1 MTDILCPNCDYE
13 IFNDENELNHYL
25 ATFQKK
31 HDRGLYYNYIIKN
44 INLIDVDKIFDYYIT
59 IHNEKFNMYFI
70 NCVIQIQYNN
80 IITNIE
86 IINHNSRDYIIIE
99 NYLKSCKIDNI
110 NHIIINIGSC
120 ICNIKY
126 KHYKNKPM
134 SMLERKINYIICKY
148 PELINQNHNHPLIRK
163 YPNIKFNNI

>member
-13 IFNDENELNHYL
+13 IFNDKNELIHYL
-25 ATFQKK
+25 ATLQKK
-31 HDRGLYYNYIIKN
+31 HDRRLYYDYIIEN
-44 INLIDVDKIFDYYIT
+44 INLNDVDKIFNYYIT

-70 NCVIQIQYNN
+70 NCEIQIQYNN

-86 IINHNSRDYIIIE
+86 IIIHNSRDYINIE
-99 NYLKSCKIDNI
+99 NYLKSYKIDNI
-110 NHIIINIGSC
+110 NHIIINILSC
-120 ICNIKY
+120 ICNIRY

-134 SMLERKINYIICKY
+134 SMLEKRINYIISKY
-148 PELINQNHNHPLIRK
+148 PQLINQNHNHPLIRK